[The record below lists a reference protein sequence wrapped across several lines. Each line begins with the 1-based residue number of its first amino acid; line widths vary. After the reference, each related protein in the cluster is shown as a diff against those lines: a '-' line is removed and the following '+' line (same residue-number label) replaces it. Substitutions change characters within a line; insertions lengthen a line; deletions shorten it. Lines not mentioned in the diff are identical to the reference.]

1 MAAIWSGAFCTSFH
15 LAYQDAQKLPS
26 KCLAKSS
33 FHVDPFSGSHVCR
46 DKFISPLSRFFV
58 VFNYSTFVVW
68 PGTFPFGFQFF
79 FFVDFV
85 GLSHLNEMNE

>member
-1 MAAIWSGAFCTSFH
+1 M
-15 LAYQDAQKLPS
+15 Y
-26 KCLAKSS
+26 
-33 FHVDPFSGSHVCR
+33 PFGWANLVAMSTHFGRNVCR

-68 PGTFPFGFQFF
+68 AGNFSFCFS
-79 FFVDFV
+79 DFV